1 MYYIILTAAV
11 ILTVAWIGREGIM
24 LKFSLI
30 DIFNFYIWGCVLN
43 VFIVIIACIIGKK
56 SIKFKSKIFVIESL
70 KVIVA
75 SWYTLI
81 FLIGQLIDIIENKT
95 IKYPMVSS
103 VIRCIHNL
111 KIPSKKNVLYYYFY
125 VKYGK
130 KINITKTKLKRY
142 FKAEEV
148 YFFDELDY
156 KIDVCNRFID
166 KYK

>member
-1 MYYIILTAAV
+1 
-11 ILTVAWIGREGIM
+11 M

-43 VFIVIIACIIGKK
+43 IFIVIIACIIGKK
-56 SIKFKSKIFVIESL
+56 SIKFKSKSFVIESL

-95 IKYPMVSS
+95 IKYPMVCS
-103 VIRCIHNL
+103 VIKCIHNL
-111 KIPSKKNVLYYYFY
+111 KIPSKKNVLHYYFY

-130 KINITKTKLKRY
+130 KINMTKTKLKRY

-156 KIDVCNRFID
+156 KIDVCNRFVD
-166 KYK
+166 RYK